1 MYLTQGL
8 HRAVQQVPDAPATM
22 FGERVR
28 TWRQHADRVARLAGA
43 LRGLG
48 VADGSRVGILARNS
62 DRYAELLLAV
72 PWAGGVFTP
81 VNIRWNRA
89 GLIYA
94 LRDSATTILCADD
107 AAAGLVPALAGGHPD
122 LTTLICL
129 GDGPPPEGMYSDED
143 LVDGALPV
151 EDARRGGGALT
162 GIFCTSGITGV
173 PKVGDGQPRQPAH
186 HGLGQQATVPAAHR
200 GGRALLVLP
209 MFHIGAFTAWLPQLA
224 AGGTQVIVPAFEP
237 VTVLE
242 TIARHRVTTVLLVP
256 AMLQVVVDHPAWPG
270 FDLSSV
276 ATFLY
281 GASPASEAMLERA
294 MRVFPRAAF
303 TQLYGMT
310 EAAGTT
316 AMLGPDEHRAG
327 KNLRAAGRAAAHAEV
342 RIADIRDRE
351 LPRGA
356 VGEVACR
363 GGHVMSG
370 YWNRPQETAGALRG
384 GWLHTGDA
392 GYMDDDGYV
401 YLVDRVK
408 DMIVSGGENVY
419 SAEVEK
425 RDRLHPAV
433 ASRAVIRRPRSGL
446 GRAGPRRHRAPAGP
460 YGWSRRDPRALQD
473 PDRRLQG
480 AAELR
485 IRRPPALVRGWQGP
499 QTRPAQA
506 VPGQHWPRRPL
517 RPPAMAWSR
526 SCLRRSPPD
535 DVRPSRSP
543 VTVLPVRRYAMIG
556 AWEI

>member
-8 HRAVQQVPDAPATM
+8 HRAVQQMPDAPATM

-28 TWRQHADRVARLAGA
+28 TWRQHADRVARLADA

-48 VADGSRVGILARNS
+48 VADGSRVGILALNS

-81 VNIRWNRA
+81 VNTRWNPA
-89 GLIYA
+89 ELVYA
-94 LRDSATTILCADD
+94 LRDSATTILCVDD
-107 AAAGLVPALAGGHPD
+107 ASAGLVPALAEGYPD
-122 LTTLICL
+122 LKTLIYL
-129 GDGPPPEGMYSDED
+129 GDGPPPEGMYSYED

-151 EDARRGGGALT
+151 EDARRGGGALA
-162 GIFCTSGITGV
+162 GIFYTSGTTGV
-173 PKVGDGQPRQPAH
+173 PKGAMVSHASLLTMA
-186 HGLGQQATVPAAHR
+186 LGQQATVPAAHP

-209 MFHIGAFTAWLPQLA
+209 MFHIGAFTAWLPQLVV
-224 AGGTQVIVPAFEP
+224 GGTQVIVPAFEP

-256 AMLQVVVDHPAWPG
+256 AMLQMVVDHPAWPG

-281 GASPASEAMLERA
+281 GASPASEALLERA
-294 MRVFPRAAF
+294 MRVFPQAAF

-316 AMLGPDEHRAG
+316 TMLGPDEHRAG

-342 RIADIRDRE
+342 RIVDIRDHE

-419 SAEVEK
+419 SAEVENAIAS
-425 RDRLHPAV
+425 HPAV
-433 ASRAVIRRPRSGL
+433 ASCAVIAVPDPTWGERVHAVIVLRPGRTAGAEEIREHCKTRIAGYKAPRSCEFVDRLPLSAAGKVL
-446 GRAGPRRHRAPAGP
+446 KRDLRKPYWDNTGRGVH
-460 YGWSRRDPRALQD
+460 
-473 PDRRLQG
+473 
-480 AAELR
+480 
-485 IRRPPALVRGWQGP
+485 
-499 QTRPAQA
+499 
-506 VPGQHWPRRPL
+506 
-517 RPPAMAWSR
+517 
-526 SCLRRSPPD
+526 
-535 DVRPSRSP
+535 
-543 VTVLPVRRYAMIG
+543 
-556 AWEI
+556 